1 MISCNNIHQ
10 QFSPNNEIGE
20 ESFQARVLQLQRQN
34 LQLFWHQQILE
45 IDQQSDFKQHNLPL
59 ARIKRIMKTDE
70 DVKMISADAPV
81 LFSKAC
87 ELFIL
92 ELTLRSWLNTEESR
106 RRTLQRIDIANAVNR
121 GEVLDFLVDVVP
133 VNDSQDEVC
142 EKNCGLNES
151 LPHSPN
157 GFMNFSVI
165 DHQF

>member
-1 MISCNNIHQ
+1 MISLNNINQ
-10 QFSPNNEIGE
+10 QYSPNNEIGE
-20 ESFQARVLQLQRQN
+20 ESLQSPVLQLQRQN

-45 IDQQSDFKQHNLPL
+45 IDQLSDFKQHNLPL
-59 ARIKRIMKTDE
+59 ARIKRIMKSDE

-133 VNDSQDEVC
+133 SNDSQDEEC
-142 EKNCGLNES
+142 ENNCGRAELS
-151 LPHSPN
+151 PSPN
-157 GFMNFSVI
+157 RLMNFAVF